1 MPIEEFIIS
10 VYLCLCKT
18 YSEVTNDTKIR
29 KSGPD
34 PELTDVELLTME
46 VAGEFLGINEDKKIW
61 FYFKTSWAHYFPNI
75 GSRSSFVKQS
85 INLTNIKKKI
95 YSVLK
100 EQLTESI
107 NQEVSIAD
115 GVPIPVCKYAR
126 ASRHKNFKAEAAFS
140 YCAAKDEKY
149 YGFKGNIV
157 TTNDGVIIGFNL
169 APSNLDER
177 EALLEMADSL
187 KNLLIADKGYIGK
200 EWQEAFSKAG
210 IDLQTPLRSNM
221 KETRSKWFLK
231 YMMKTRKTVETVISQ
246 LTERFSIN
254 KVKAR
259 TMWTLTNRIARK
271 LLSHTMAIFINKQQG
286 NELLQFDKL
295 VKI

>member
-1 MPIEEFIIS
+1 MPIEEFIIT

-18 YSEVTNDTKIR
+18 YKEVTNDTKIR
-29 KSGPD
+29 KSGPNPKLSD
-34 PELTDVELLTME
+34 EELLTME
-46 VAGEFLGINEDKKIW
+46 VVGEFLGIDEDKKIW
-61 FYFKTSWAHYFPNI
+61 QYFKSCWSHYFPNI
-75 GSRSSFVKQS
+75 GSRASFNKQATNLNNVK
-85 INLTNIKKKI
+85 NKI
-95 YSVLK
+95 YSMLK
-100 EQLTESI
+100 EQLIDSK
-107 NQEVSIAD
+107 EVSIAD

-126 ASRHKNFKAEAAFS
+126 AFRHKNFKGQATFS

-177 EALLEMADSL
+177 EALLEMADFL
-187 KNLLIADKGYIGK
+187 KDLMIADKGYIGK
-200 EWQEAFSKAG
+200 EWQEIFSKFG

-221 KETRSKWFLK
+221 KEGRPKWFLK

-259 TMWTLTNRIARK
+259 TMWTLTSRIARK